1 MPTLKNKQTEIYFE
15 VHGKGEPLLLIAGLA
30 SDSQSW
36 AAVKPGLS
44 KEFQIIIFDNR
55 GCGRTNCDVNQ
66 ISIEG
71 MADDAIAVL
80 DHLQIEKTNVLGHS
94 MGGYVA
100 QQLYLDHPDRVNKL
114 ILADTSASTNKRNKV
129 LLNDLVAY
137 RENGMDLKEW
147 FRCFFYWI
155 FTRKFFE
162 DSKVLEANLDFSVH
176 YPYPQSTAQFKKQV
190 EAINVFYVEKRLKE
204 IKNETLILCGKEDIL
219 YDPNESIQVLSKIK
233 NSSIAIVEHAAHAIF
248 VENPVDFVES
258 VVGFIQKSRD
268 KACLVSTN

>member
-1 MPTLKNKQTEIYFE
+1 M
-15 VHGKGEPLLLIAGLA
+15 LIAGLA

-44 KEFQIIIFDNR
+44 KEFQIITFDNR
-55 GCGRTNCDVNQ
+55 GCGRTKCEADH

-71 MADDAIAVL
+71 MADDANAL
-80 DHLQIEKTNVLGHS
+80 LNHLQIKKANILGHS

-100 QQLYLDHPDRVNKL
+100 QQLCLDHPNCVDKL
-114 ILADTSASTNKRNKV
+114 ILADTSAINSKRNV
-129 LLNDLVAY
+129 SLFNDLVAY
-137 RENGMDLKEW
+137 RENGMNLKEW
-147 FRCFFYWI
+147 FRCFFFWI

-176 YPYPQSTAQFKKQV
+176 YQYPQSTAQFKKQV
-190 EAINVFYVEKRLKE
+190 EAINVFDVEKRLKA

-219 YDPNESIQVLSKIK
+219 YDPDESIRVLSKTC
-233 NSSIAIVEHAAHAIF
+233 NTSVTVVEHAAHALF

-258 VVGFIQKSRD
+258 VVGFIQKNRD
-268 KACLVSTN
+268 KACLVSKD